1 MRVVHVASGRLFGGI
16 EQMLVTMAR
25 ETSLAP
31 DMALTFAVTASG
43 GVGRLGRTSRLNDE
57 LRQIG
62 ADVLTL
68 GDVRIRRPQSIVKA
82 RSVLRGA
89 LAACRP
95 DAVVCHAPWA
105 YALFAPVAKRL
116 RLPLVCWQHDRATG
130 RPLVERWA
138 ARTRAD
144 LVVCNSAWTCQSADL
159 LQPDVPTAVIHPP
172 VAVSPCPAGT
182 RETLRRD
189 LDTSPGDIVILSAS
203 RLERWKGHVKLVRAL
218 GRLRT
223 TTPWTLWI
231 AGGAQRPHEEQ
242 YLARLRR
249 EVTALGLEPRV
260 RLLGERRDVPCV
272 MRAVDIFC
280 QPNEG
285 PEPFGVVLAEALLS
299 GLPVVTTDAGGAREI
314 VCDECGRLVPAGD
327 LDALSRTLDDLIED
341 APLRARLGNRGP
353 AHAAARCA
361 PAVVLPQVAHAI
373 GRVARQPTP

>member
-1 MRVVHVASGRLFGGI
+1 MRAVHVASGRLFGGI

-25 ETSLAP
+25 ERSLTPEMAP
-31 DMALTFAVTASG
+31 TFAVTAPG
-43 GVGRLGRTSRLNDE
+43 ADARLGHPGRLHDE
-57 LRQIG
+57 LRQFG
-62 ADVLTL
+62 ADVLPL

-89 LAACRP
+89 LGALRA
-95 DAVVCHAPWA
+95 DAVVCHAPWS
-105 YALFAPVAKRL
+105 YALFAPVAKRM

-138 ARTRAD
+138 ARTKAD
-144 LVVCNSAWTCQSADL
+144 LVVCNSAWTSESAAL
-159 LQPDVPTAVIHPP
+159 LQPGVPTTVIHPP
-172 VAVSPCPAGT
+172 VAISPCPAGT
-182 RETLRRD
+182 RETLRRA
-189 LDTSPGDIVILSAS
+189 LDTNPADIVILSAS
-203 RLERWKGHVKLVRAL
+203 RLERWKGHFNLVRAL
-218 GRLRT
+218 GRLQT
-223 TTPWTLWI
+223 TTPWTVWI
-231 AGGAQRPHEEQ
+231 AGAAQRPHEEQ
-242 YLARLRR
+242 YLAHLQR

-260 RLLGERRDVPCV
+260 RFLGERRDVASV

-314 VCDECGRLVPAGD
+314 VSDDCGRLVPAGD
-327 LDALSRTLDDLIED
+327 IDALTRTLGDLIDD

-361 PAVVLPQVAHAI
+361 PAVVLPQVSRAL
-373 GRVARQPTP
+373 GRVTT